1 MKKSAIIIVL
11 LGCIA
16 SGCVTRTTFKDEPRQ
31 SVHFASAEA
40 AQTFYDAY
48 LARNYRYSP
57 PDKTK
62 MNEVTVIIAMP
73 YRLFTVQTE
82 NFRFNHAI
90 QLADTNH
97 DGIISDVEAQAY
109 AVKYPP
115 NIH

>member
-1 MKKSAIIIVL
+1 MKKSAVIIML
-11 LGCIA
+11 LGCVA

-48 LARNYRYSP
+48 LARNYRFSP
-57 PDKTK
+57 PDKAET
-62 MNEVTVIIAMP
+62 NEIAVFIVMP
-73 YRLFTVQTE
+73 YRHYTVQTE

-97 DGIISDVEAQAY
+97 DGIISDVEARAY
-109 AVKYPP
+109 AAKYPQ
-115 NIH
+115 NLH